1 METGTCKI
9 CGNGYNNSLYQV
21 REMQLGLRELFTY
34 RLCSSCACMQ
44 LVDIPADLGKYYP
57 NKGYYSFN
65 RGSHI
70 SAKPDTLRKLKAAYL
85 IYGRHRLTG
94 RLLSIG
100 YRQPEYYSWIR
111 NAGVQYTDAI
121 LDVGTGNGSL
131 LLDLCRIG
139 FTNLSGID
147 PFIEKDIDYG
157 AIQVRKKDIYGITG
171 QYDFIMLHHAFEHMD
186 EPLKVLQQLFT
197 LLKPGKFLLI
207 RTPVMGGY
215 GWKHYGVNWMDL
227 DAPRH
232 LYIHSLKSMQ
242 LLATAAGF
250 ELKQTVF
257 DGNYMSL
264 IGSDQ
269 YARDIAVPDK
279 GSYMVDKKNSVYSLE
294 DIERFKSINRQND
307 LDGQSDQ
314 AAFYLFKP

>member
-1 METGTCKI
+1 
-9 CGNGYNNSLYQV
+9 
-21 REMQLGLRELFTY
+21 
-34 RLCSSCACMQ
+34 MQ

-85 IYGRHRLTG
+85 IYGKHRLAG

-100 YRQPEYYSWIR
+100 YQQPEYYSWIR
-111 NAGVQYTDAI
+111 NAGVRYTDAI

-157 AIQVRKKDIYGITG
+157 AIQVHKKDIFSISG
-171 QYDFIMLHHAFEHMD
+171 QFDFIMLHHAFEHMD

-197 LLKPGKFLLI
+197 LLKPGKLLLI

-242 LLATAAGF
+242 LLAVAAGF

-279 GSYMVDKKNSVYSLE
+279 GSYMVDKKDSVYSRE

>member
-1 METGTCKI
+1 
-9 CGNGYNNSLYQV
+9 
-21 REMQLGLRELFTY
+21 
-34 RLCSSCACMQ
+34 MQ
-44 LVDIPADLGKYYP
+44 LVDIPADLGQYYP

-85 IYGRHRLTG
+85 IYGKHQLAG

-100 YRQPEYYSWIR
+100 YRPPEYYSWIR
-111 NAGVQYTDAI
+111 NAGVQYNDTI

-139 FTNLSGID
+139 FTNLTGID
-147 PFIEKDIDYG
+147 PFIDNDFDYG
-157 AIQVRKKDIYGITG
+157 AIQVHKKDIFGISG
-171 QYDFIMLHHAFEHMD
+171 QYDYIMLHHAFEHMD

-215 GWKHYGVNWMDL
+215 GWQHYGVNWMDL

-242 LLATAAGF
+242 LLAAAAGF

-269 YARDIAVPDK
+269 YARDIAVPEK
-279 GSYMVDKKNSVYSLE
+279 GSYMVDKKNSVYSPE

-307 LDGQSDQ
+307 LDGQADQ